1 MRHSATMSPRQAS
14 RELGV
19 TSRTVSRWVEEG
31 RLKIVFRTVG
41 GHARFDTQEVEALRG
56 KRPESE
62 KECSTPF
69 GDEDSTFTGSPID
82 TTLVIATSGEPRT
95 RPDYFLMSTI
105 ERTRIQAERGA
116 KAQRELALL
125 HDQAVRQWL
134 GIERGD
140 LFAYLWTYRLPSVAA
155 AIGASVTQL
164 RRICEQHDIPTPP
177 RGYWATRA
185 EPAAPPDAG
194 AAGGSEAS
202 CAPPSRLPYR

>member
-82 TTLVIATSGEPRT
+82 VGHCNKRRATDEAR
-95 RPDYFLMSTI
+95 
-105 ERTRIQAERGA
+105 
-116 KAQRELALL
+116 LL
-125 HDQAVRQWL
+125 LDVHD
-134 GIERGD
+134 
-140 LFAYLWTYRLPSVAA
+140 
-155 AIGASVTQL
+155 
-164 RRICEQHDIPTPP
+164 
-177 RGYWATRA
+177 
-185 EPAAPPDAG
+185 
-194 AAGGSEAS
+194 
-202 CAPPSRLPYR
+202 